1 MHTSFI
7 IESVDVFVAE
17 SSISFTKLR
26 SLSIYRETSINVLL
40 ESVSAMYK
48 CRTYPNANIGDL
60 CYSCIEMMDF
70 FCDFFLHII
79 YMLQQTSFFN
89 FQFSDGIP
97 YSISTNS
104 FILFISASVKGNN
117 GSISSF

>member
-17 SSISFTKLR
+17 SSTSFTKLR
-26 SLSIYRETSINVLL
+26 SLSICRETSINVLL

-70 FCDFFLHII
+70 FCDFFYTLYICYNKH
-79 YMLQQTSFFN
+79 LFFIFN
-89 FQFSDGIP
+89 SAMESLIP
-97 YSISTNS
+97 SPQIP
-104 FILFISASVKGNN
+104 LFCL
-117 GSISSF
+117 